1 MQVLPTTAA
10 DKNVGIKNI
19 TKLENNIHAGT
30 RYLRFMADRYF
41 SDPTL
46 TSLNRSLFTIASYN
60 AGPARVAKLRKEA
73 ARRGLDPNIWFNNV
87 EVVAAARIGRETVE
101 YVRNIYKYYVAYE
114 YIIKKE
120 KLKKVGTS
128 ILKSHYEKK

>member
-10 DKNVGIKNI
+10 DKNVGIKKI

-41 SDPTL
+41 ADPNL
-46 TSLNRSLFTIASYN
+46 TRLNRDLFTMASYN

-87 EVVAAARIGRETVE
+87 EVVAAARIGRETVQ
-101 YVRNIYKYYVAYE
+101 YVRNIYKYYIAYE

-128 ILKSHYEKK
+128 ILKSHVRE

>member
-41 SDPTL
+41 TDPAL
-46 TSLNRSLFTIASYN
+46 TPLNRSLFTIASYN

-87 EVVAAARIGRETVE
+87 EVVAAARIGRETVQ

-128 ILKSHYEKK
+128 ILKSHLRE